1 MAGIISDVGGIGR
14 FSEPVVESSK
24 GVDDSEHMQEF
35 RRELL
40 EARRQSAPEPGNR
53 RFDRTV

>member
-1 MAGIISDVGGIGR
+1 MAGIFSDVTGISR

-35 RRELL
+35 RRELQ
-40 EARRQSAPEPGNR
+40 EARRENASQPGSAR
-53 RFDRTV
+53 LDRTV